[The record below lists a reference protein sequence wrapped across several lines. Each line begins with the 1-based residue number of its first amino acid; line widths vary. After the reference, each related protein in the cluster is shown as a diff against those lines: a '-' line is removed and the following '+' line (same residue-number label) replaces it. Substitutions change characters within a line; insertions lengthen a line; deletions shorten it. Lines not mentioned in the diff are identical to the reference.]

1 MKRVSD
7 TRWSARADS
16 VLALKKSYIE
26 IKAALSDASKN
37 ATQKPVA
44 KAEAKALVKQME
56 RYEIALMTVLW
67 NMLLQRIDATSKS
80 LQDQKLCLSKAAE
93 LLNSLTLFFK
103 NVRENFAKIETEAKF
118 LLGIE
123 NDHNIAYE
131 DKQTQR
137 RQTKRT
143 LFFDETADNDVI
155 LKGREKFIVG
165 TLNVVCDRLVVEL
178 GNRLKAYEDIN
189 SRFGLFFGHDQPN
202 NGNNTHMITN
212 LMDTYKDDID
222 CDIFEDELAQFLILA
237 KNESIT
243 NPIDMYQ
250 LVVRGLQSTF
260 PNVET
265 ILRIYLTI
273 PISNASG
280 ERSFSVLK
288 GVKNCIRSSIEQ
300 DRLGSLALL
309 CIESAETKK
318 ANFDQQIDIFA
329 RLKCRKKAL

>member
-1 MKRVSD
+1 
-7 TRWSARADS
+7 
-16 VLALKKSYIE
+16 
-26 IKAALSDASKN
+26 
-37 ATQKPVA
+37 
-44 KAEAKALVKQME
+44 
-56 RYEIALMTVLW
+56 
-67 NMLLQRIDATSKS
+67 
-80 LQDQKLCLSKAAE
+80 
-93 LLNSLTLFFK
+93 
-103 NVRENFAKIETEAKF
+103 RENFAKIETEAKF

-131 DKQTQR
+131 DKQPQR

-178 GNRLKAYEDIN
+178 GNRLKAYEDI
-189 SRFGLFFGHDQPN
+189 SSQFGLFFGLDQPN

-260 PNVET
+260 P
-265 ILRIYLTI
+265 
-273 PISNASG
+273 
-280 ERSFSVLK
+280 
-288 GVKNCIRSSIEQ
+288 
-300 DRLGSLALL
+300 
-309 CIESAETKK
+309 
-318 ANFDQQIDIFA
+318 
-329 RLKCRKKAL
+329 